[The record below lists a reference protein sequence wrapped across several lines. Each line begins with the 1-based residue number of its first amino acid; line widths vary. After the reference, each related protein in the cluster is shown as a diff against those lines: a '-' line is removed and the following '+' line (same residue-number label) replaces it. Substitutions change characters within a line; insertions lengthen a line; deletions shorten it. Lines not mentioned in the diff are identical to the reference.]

1 MSTNLQQVGTP
12 LLDMDNVATQLH
24 IKGVLMG
31 IDEETG
37 EEQYSPF
44 ISLNDLKIAGTDG
57 SLVKYLG
64 VNSDGQ
70 PVQINHLAVAY
81 HPDGM
86 PDSEV
91 DRNKVNDSQHLDGH
105 EVDYFY
111 TSEQGSNAEERVNSV
126 IDYYG
131 KEISEL
137 RAQNIQLMNFLA
149 KKGVIDN
156 YRPWAGFYDTFRSSY
171 PVHQKG
177 YLATAFVDSPSQNMM
192 RVKDEEIGY
201 FAEGDYVVVVN
212 GDNIYDEMNRKLLR
226 IDKITGTTMVFS
238 GYTGFSIKAEQTHVY
253 RSFATSYKN
262 SFAFGEFEAQHASAK
277 EIYTGVDDD
286 NFRTRRKIKASHTG
300 YATTFRINPNRAN
313 GASSYYL
320 SNIEI
325 AAKKIGSP
333 GDLKCY
339 IINAANIDAFETPSQ
354 ARDEGIIL
362 AESKPLSMENRT
374 GETIVSFDFFQDG
387 QYALLENIDQGI
399 EKDVGRTR
407 FCMIIEALNADTT
420 NYYEIL
426 FLQHYDEATNE
437 LSDLQLNNVVY
448 EYYESPTAE
457 LAAADNFST
466 LVTDSK
472 INNADLFYG
481 VTIRPVEQSKF
492 TPNSEGI
499 YSAAFD
505 TYEPIRVG
513 HAKLTMRVAR
523 EGIFNVT
530 STSANNTNDVP
541 DNGTVRYQEDMSYRV
556 SGEQAMNYEGFAIL
570 SDQGEENNRLVVIGN
585 NVREVDHIDGDK
597 IVIKRGAHIEAGDP
611 IYPMS
616 YVAYLLCSNREWDE
630 ATQSYKTS
638 GTPVSVKL
646 DNISV
651 QPYFLSQETG
661 LMKEA
666 INNDDTTDVV
676 RSRFRDSIVKSDNI
690 IFEADL
696 DSNTVHEFNHFQLQV
711 YWRSMAN
718 KPSESFAGR
727 IYDLSVSLD
736 RKVR

>member
-24 IKGVLMG
+24 IKGVLIG

-37 EEQYSPF
+37 EENYSPF
-44 ISLNDLKIAGTDG
+44 ISLNDLKVAGTDG
-57 SLVKYLG
+57 SLIKYLG
-64 VNSDGQ
+64 VNKDGTPIQ
-70 PVQINHLAVAY
+70 VNHLAVAY

-111 TSEQGSNAEERVNSV
+111 SADQGAVTENKIATTIEQ
-126 IDYYG
+126 YG

-137 RAQNIQLMNFLA
+137 RAQNVQLMSFLA

-156 YRPWAGFYDTFRSSY
+156 YRPWAGFYDTFRDSY

-177 YLATAFVDSPSQNMM
+177 YLATAFVDSASQNMI
-192 RVKDEEIGY
+192 RVKDEEIKY
-201 FAEGDYVVVVN
+201 FSEGDYVVVVN
-212 GDNIYDEMNRKLLR
+212 GDNVNDEMNRKLLR
-226 IDKITGTTMVFS
+226 IDRINGTTMIFS
-238 GYTGFSIKAEQTHVY
+238 GYTGFSIKADQTHVY
-253 RSFATSYKN
+253 RSFGSSYKN
-262 SFAFGEFEAQHASAK
+262 SFAFGSFEAQHASAK

-286 NFRTRRKIKASHTG
+286 NFRTRRKIKASNTG
-300 YATTFRINPNRAN
+300 FATTFRINPNRAN

-320 SNIEI
+320 SSIEI

-339 IINAANIDAFETPSQ
+339 VINAANIDSFESPSQ

-362 AESKPLSMENRT
+362 AESQPLTMENRT
-374 GETIVSFDFFQDG
+374 GETIVSFDFYHDG

-399 EKDVGRTR
+399 EKDIGRTR
-407 FCMIIEALNADTT
+407 FCMIIEALSADST

-426 FLQHYDEATNE
+426 FLQHYDEETKE
-437 LSDLQLNNVVY
+437 LSDLQMNNVVY
-448 EYYESPTAE
+448 EYSESPTAE
-457 LAAADNFST
+457 YATADNFDA
-466 LVTDSK
+466 LVTSSK
-472 INNADLFYG
+472 INNADMFYG

-492 TPNSEGI
+492 LPNSEGI
-499 YSAAFD
+499 YSAEFD
-505 TYEPIRVG
+505 TYEPIRVA

-523 EGIFNVT
+523 EGMFTVT

-541 DNGTVRYQEDMSYRV
+541 NNGTIRYMEDTSYRV
-556 SGEQAMNYEGFAIL
+556 SGEQTMNYEGFAIL
-570 SDQGEENNRLVVIGN
+570 SDQGEDNNRLIVVGN
-585 NVREVDHIDGDK
+585 NVREVDHVDGDK
-597 IVIKRGAHIEAGDP
+597 IVIKKGAHVEAGDP

-616 YVAYLLCSNREWDE
+616 YVAYLLCSNYVWDE
-630 ATQSYKTS
+630 SLQSFKTD
-638 GTPVSVKL
+638 GNPVKVKL

-651 QPYFLSQETG
+651 QPYFLPQEKA
-661 LMKEA
+661 LMNSA
-666 INNDDTTDVV
+666 INNNDTSDVV
-676 RSRFRDSIVKSDNI
+676 RSRFRDKTCISDNI
-690 IFEADL
+690 VFEADIDAL
-696 DSNTVHEFNHFQLQV
+696 RDFNHFQLQV

-718 KPSESFAGR
+718 KVSESFAGR
-727 IYDLSVSLD
+727 IYDLAVSLD